1 MRRIGVYG
9 GSFNP
14 IHSGHIGI
22 ARRAA
27 AEHAL
32 GKVIVVPAKVSPFKT
47 SAKADTVVFTDAQR
61 WEMVQAA
68 CAPYP
73 ELTPCDI
80 ELKRGGVSY
89 TVDTLRTLHQEYP
102 DAKLFFIVGEDSVA
116 GLPQWREWDELQR
129 LATFIAYPRTPE
141 SSTEI
146 RRRIAAGEDIAGLVP
161 PAVARLIRNLPGFMR
176 DGAVF

>member
-1 MRRIGVYG
+1 MRRLGVYG

-14 IHSGHIGI
+14 IHAGHVGI

-27 AEHAL
+27 AEHSL
-32 GKVIVVPAKVSPFKT
+32 EKVLVVPAKTSPFKT
-47 SAKADTVVFTDAQR
+47 AANASEAMFTDAQR
-61 WEMVQAA
+61 WAMVQAA

-73 ELTPCDI
+73 ELIPCDI

-89 TVDTLRTLHQEYP
+89 TVDTLRALHQEYP
-102 DAKLFFIVGEDSVA
+102 DAQLFFIVGEDSVA
-116 GLPQWREWDELQR
+116 GLPLWREWDELQR

-146 RRRIAAGEDIAGLVP
+146 RHRIANGEDIAGLVP
-161 PAVARLIRNLPGFMR
+161 PPVAELIASWPSL
-176 DGAVF
+176 